1 VPISFSQKLDQ
12 ACKILKSTIRLS
24 FLTFRGGYCTLC
36 ETLIRDEAV
45 VRLLVDRAQVRQIIL
60 KLKPDIPW
68 CDELELPSRSLIAAE
83 LDQIPVRDKP
93 N

>member
-1 VPISFSQKLDQ
+1 M
-12 ACKILKSTIRLS
+12 R
-24 FLTFRGGYCTLC
+24 
-36 ETLIRDEAV
+36 
-45 VRLLVDRAQVRQIIL
+45 IIL

-68 CDELELPSRSLIAAE
+68 YDELELPSRSLIAAE